1 MWQAGDPNRKFR
13 YMDLQ
18 LIPLTTLRVQQMR
31 KTEAVKNLVEQ
42 VLASPV
48 PYTEDI
54 IDDVFHAI
62 ESRSQWRQEYD
73 QLCLDLGKRVVNQ
86 QGGRWV
92 AKALGKI
99 GLQQVSSRK
108 STLIDTY
115 SKL

>member
-73 QLCLDLGKRVVNQ
+73 QLCRDLGKRVVNQ
-86 QGGRWV
+86 QGGQWV

-99 GLQQVSSRK
+99 GLQQVSSSK

>member
-1 MWQAGDPNRKFR
+1 
-13 YMDLQ
+13 
-18 LIPLTTLRVQQMR
+18 MR

-42 VLASPV
+42 VLASRPV

-62 ESRSQWRQEYD
+62 ESRSQWLQEYD

-86 QGGRWV
+86 QGGQWV
-92 AKALGKI
+92 AKALDRI
-99 GLQQVSSRK
+99 GSEQVSSRK

-115 SKL
+115 SKLRLRR